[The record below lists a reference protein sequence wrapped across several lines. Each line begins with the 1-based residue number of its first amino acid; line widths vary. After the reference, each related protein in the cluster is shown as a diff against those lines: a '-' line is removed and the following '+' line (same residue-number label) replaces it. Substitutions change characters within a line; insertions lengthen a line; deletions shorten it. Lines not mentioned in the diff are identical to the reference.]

1 MAEIDLSIVIPILD
15 EEHLLPD
22 LFAELGRQRGVDFE
36 LILADGGSTDGT
48 REQILRLS
56 ASLSFPCFTISSPSG
71 RGRQLNAGARLAR
84 GETLLFLHAD
94 SRFPNPNAL
103 CRGREALSQRIV
115 ARGDHRVAGR
125 FALRFDRVDQSHGM
139 AYHFYEEK
147 ARLNR
152 PGCIY
157 GDQGFLLRREYFE
170 EIGPFDQS
178 LPYLEDARLATQVR
192 RTGEWLLLPAQIV
205 TSARRFEREGFWERQ
220 TLNALILN
228 FADIGWNE
236 YLNSVPELYRCQNRG
251 FRLDLLPF
259 FEKVGEL
266 ALDLPLGRRLMLWYR
281 TGGFVRR
288 NVWMVAFARDMQRQ
302 FLKGRPSSPEK
313 APVLKWF
320 DRWIDPLIAHSP
332 VDAVLALLTW
342 VWFRA
347 KLRRLRRS
355 RTNPH
360 PRAAGKGV

>member
-1 MAEIDLSIVIPILD
+1 MAEIDLSIVIPLLD
-15 EEHLLPD
+15 EEERLPD

-36 LILADGGSTDGT
+36 VILADGGSTDGT

-56 ASLSFPCFTISSPSG
+56 ASLSFPCFTVSSPSG

-94 SRFPNPNAL
+94 SRFADPNAL
-103 CRGREALSQRIV
+103 LRGREALCRRIV

-125 FALRFDRVDQSHGM
+125 FALRFDRVDQSHAM
-139 AYHFYEEK
+139 AYHFYEGK

-157 GDQGFLLRREYFE
+157 GDQGFLLPRAYFE

-178 LPYLEDARLATQVR
+178 LPYLEDVRLATEVR
-192 RTGEWLLLPAQIV
+192 RTGEWLLLPAQIE
-205 TSARRFEREGFWERQ
+205 TSARRFEKEGFWERQ

-259 FEKVGEL
+259 FEKVREL

-288 NVWMVAFARDMQRQ
+288 NVWMLAFARDMQRQ
-302 FLKGRPSSPEK
+302 FLKGGPSSVEK
-313 APVLKWF
+313 TPVLRCF
-320 DRWIDPLIAHSP
+320 DRWIDPLIAHP
-332 VDAVLALLTW
+332 PADALFAFLTW
-342 VWFRA
+342 AWFRA
-347 KLRRLRRS
+347 SLWRLRR
-355 RTNPH
+355 RRNNRY